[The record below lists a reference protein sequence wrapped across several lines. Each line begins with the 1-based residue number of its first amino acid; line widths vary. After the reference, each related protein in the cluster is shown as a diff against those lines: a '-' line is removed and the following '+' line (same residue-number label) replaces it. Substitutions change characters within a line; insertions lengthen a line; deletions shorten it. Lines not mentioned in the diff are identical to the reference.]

1 MSNIH
6 FTHFVGQVHNKVGR
20 LGIWGYLMGNIN
32 LCSRTTLWKSKWC
45 KSLVKFVKYVARRPS
60 DGGLVDPSRMP
71 KGSSRSDD
79 RMLATRRP
87 RTTFI
92 SRDSFVSSKK
102 KFGIQSSRRR
112 SVISYYVQ
120 YCYCH
125 RNEKKAAVAAVTRWL
140 IFFIIIILFFAYQSL
155 SFFGI
160 VNIYILLAVNFLRFR
175 AIKIYDFLGSSFK
188 TYVFHDFITI
198 NVRTCS

>member
-1 MSNIH
+1 MSRAMYKNDYHKTDSGCLLPIRWMAWESLLMVRNH
-6 FTHFVGQVHNKVGR
+6 EIKLFVIGTYLHDIYKSIPKNVTYFVGQVHNKVGR

-102 KFGIQSSRRR
+102 KFGI
-112 SVISYYVQ
+112 
-120 YCYCH
+120 
-125 RNEKKAAVAAVTRWL
+125 
-140 IFFIIIILFFAYQSL
+140 
-155 SFFGI
+155 
-160 VNIYILLAVNFLRFR
+160 
-175 AIKIYDFLGSSFK
+175 
-188 TYVFHDFITI
+188 
-198 NVRTCS
+198 

>member
-1 MSNIH
+1 MSRAMYKNDYHKTDSGCLLPIRWMAWESLLMVRNHKVQWFVIDRLH

-102 KFGIQSSRRR
+102 KFGI
-112 SVISYYVQ
+112 
-120 YCYCH
+120 
-125 RNEKKAAVAAVTRWL
+125 
-140 IFFIIIILFFAYQSL
+140 
-155 SFFGI
+155 
-160 VNIYILLAVNFLRFR
+160 
-175 AIKIYDFLGSSFK
+175 
-188 TYVFHDFITI
+188 
-198 NVRTCS
+198 